1 MTENTEIEEV
11 EESSEGEYVTRSE
24 LESMLD
30 TKLEGLMSKLL
41 GDTVTEGEEIDA
53 DTWTEIT
60 DEADEYVGSMSP
72 LQIERMMEEKVQQA
86 LAGLGVKKQ
95 ARQPVKKVNGVK
107 KAQPV
112 KKEVITPEPEE
123 APSVPGK
130 MSISKRLWG

>member
-1 MTENTEIEEV
+1 MAENTEIEEV
-11 EESSEGEYVTRSE
+11 EESGESEYVTRSE

-60 DEADEYVGSMSP
+60 DEADEFVGSMSP

-86 LAGLGVKKQ
+86 LAGLGAKKE

-107 KAQPV
+107 KMQPV
-112 KKEVITPEPEE
+112 KKTEPKVEQEE